1 MRMRRPAWPLVAA
14 VLAGAAAGISGA
26 ATAGEVGA
34 YAGQFRVVAG
44 LGDEYDRPRGE
55 ILLLS
60 VERMVTPWVGLHG
73 RVYSQWR
80 RNPDDFVQAGMLIG
94 AAYHFRPLRT
104 VDWAVF
110 GELGLAAADAVSSS
124 PDLGPEAVLG
134 LAAELHLTA
143 YHFVQLQYRFAY
155 TSLDD
160 RERNLWALGMG
171 WLF

>member
-1 MRMRRPAWPLVAA
+1 MRSRRPVWLIVAA
-14 VLAGAAAGISGA
+14 VLAGATAGVSGA
-26 ATAGEVGA
+26 AMAEEVGA
-34 YAGQFRVVAG
+34 YGGQFRVVAG
-44 LGDEYDRPRGE
+44 LGDEWGRPRGE

-73 RVYSQWR
+73 RAYSQWR
-80 RNPDDFVQAGMLIG
+80 RNPGDFVQTGMLIG

-124 PDLGPEAVLG
+124 VDLAPEVALG
-134 LAAELHLTA
+134 LAAEVHLSG
-143 YHFVQLQYRFAY
+143 YHFVQLQYRFAQ
-155 TSLDD
+155 TSLDH